1 MAYAAFV
8 RCPLATAQLTP
19 HADRAE
25 KALAVKATAPSAPK
39 EHAFWDATNLV
50 LLGGVVA
57 VRAVDYTSTRHFR
70 DRGVDEGLLSN
81 SIVDNKPAFVAIEA
95 GVAAASIGI
104 SYWLHRREHHR
115 LERWMSIGHI
125 GVGTFGD
132 IRNYTLKRA
141 PVIRLGP

>member
-1 MAYAAFV
+1 MVCAALV
-8 RCPLATAQLTP
+8 RCQLASAQLAP
-19 HADRAE
+19 QADRAE
-25 KALAVKATAPSAPK
+25 KALAVTATARPAPR
-39 EHAFWDATNLV
+39 EHAFWDATNLA
-50 LLGGVVA
+50 LFGGIVA

-70 DRGVDEGLLSN
+70 ERGVDEGLLSN